1 MHVRSVFVTALFV
14 GLLVAGTAAVA
25 APAAAETIDVE
36 TTLSETPTAGEVD
49 AETQLRIPAGT
60 ASLEVTLPAG
70 ADVYE
75 TEGFTQSGGDRTY
88 EWTGTTNEPYLRYD
102 LAGNVTVDRGDGE
115 EHTYA
120 VTDEWAIVRSP
131 TIDLRWTGLEAEV
144 NRSTTTDGEGAAG
157 PFITYLG
164 PSESYTREAAGQ
176 RFRLVVPEAA
186 DLEADVA
193 DVLDVLA
200 YSAERLDFGE
210 RDADVF
216 VVAAPAADTGVEWA
230 ATGLQRGEA
239 DMWVRD
245 VEALEDPRNTWIHEY
260 THTRQEYERTEATR
274 WSIEGM
280 ADYYAALL
288 AYEQGYIDFE
298 TFQTRMSDG
307 TAAELDDVRLV
318 APETWDGNRGNYEK
332 GALVFGHLDRRLRAE
347 ADTTLDAVVGRFDGE
362 TELTQQRFLEAVEAE
377 GGEDIRADAE
387 RYTEETETPPVW
399 SREDHVEAF
408 GGADIRFEFENFAV
422 SGPYR
427 ETGVAEPRLVTG
439 ETLEA
444 TVRVRNVGDE
454 TGEFETAF
462 RVGGDRAEGVSGQ
475 LAPGEST
482 TLTVTHGF
490 DAPGQFDLELG
501 TAAAK
506 AIVDE
511 PAPVEVTGLSVE
523 PTAPARGETVRL
535 RASVEASADRPAAG
549 DVTFT
554 VDGEALTTERVQL
567 VGSATVETTTAFD
580 SPGERT
586 LGAGD
591 RSTTV
596 TVGAESAT
604 PGENPSRAASPS
616 PGAAGGSTPTAGTGS
631 GPGPALAGL
640 AVAAALSLWRR
651 ADP

>member
-1 MHVRSVFVTALFV
+1 MHVRSVFVAALFV
-14 GLLVAGTAAVA
+14 GLLTAGTAAVA
-25 APAAAETIDVE
+25 VPAAAESIDVE

-75 TEGFTQSGGDRTY
+75 TEGFTESGGERTY

-131 TIDLRWTGLEAEV
+131 TVDLRWSGLEAEV
-144 NRSTTTDGEGAAG
+144 NRSTTVDGEGVAG

-176 RFRLVVPEAA
+176 QFHLVVPEAA
-186 DLEADVA
+186 DLEADA
-193 DVLDVLA
+193 AGILDALA

-210 RDADVF
+210 RDPNVL

-245 VEALEDPRNTWIHEY
+245 AEALDDPRNTWIHEY
-260 THTRQEYERTEATR
+260 THTRQEYDSTEATR

-288 AYEQGYIDFE
+288 AYEQGYTDFE

-307 TAAELDDVRLV
+307 TAEELDDVRLV
-318 APETWDGNRGNYEK
+318 APETWDGNRGNYKK

-347 ADTTLDAVVGRFDGE
+347 ADTTLDAVVGRLDGDD
-362 TELTQQRFLEAVEAE
+362 ELTQQRFLEAVEAE
-377 GGEDIRADAE
+377 GGADIRSDAE
-387 RYTEETETPPVW
+387 RYTEATETPPVW
-399 SREDHVEAF
+399 SRADHVEAF
-408 GGADIRFEFENFAV
+408 GGADIRFEFERFAV

-427 ETGVAEPRLVTG
+427 DKEVAEPRLVTG

-444 TVRVRNVGDE
+444 TVRARNVGDE
-454 TGEFETAF
+454 PGEFETAF

-475 LAPGEST
+475 LAPGETT
-482 TLTVTHGF
+482 TLTVTHRFGE
-490 DAPGQFDLELG
+490 PGRFDLEEG
-501 TAAAK
+501 TATARAV
-506 AIVDE
+506 VDE
-511 PAPVEVTGLSVE
+511 PAPLEVTGLSVE

-535 RASVEASADRPAAG
+535 RASVAAGADRPAAG

-567 VGSATVETTTAFD
+567 VGSATVETTTAFEA
-580 SPGERT
+580 PGQRT
-586 LGAGD
+586 LAAGD

-596 TVGAESAT
+596 TVGAETVT
-604 PGENPSRAASPS
+604 PGEAPSGADGTSPES
-616 PGAAGGSTPTAGTGS
+616 AGGSTPTAGS
-631 GPGPALAGL
+631 GAGAGPVLAGL
-640 AVAAALSLWRR
+640 AVAATLSLWRR